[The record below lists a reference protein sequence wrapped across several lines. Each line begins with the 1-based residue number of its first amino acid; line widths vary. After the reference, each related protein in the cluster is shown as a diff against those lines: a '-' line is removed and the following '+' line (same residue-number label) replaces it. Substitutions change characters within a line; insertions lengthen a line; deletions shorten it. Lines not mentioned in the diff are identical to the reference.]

1 MKGKLNSRVW
11 TEQLIKSLLGKA
23 TSDLVPLEKCD
34 KSELI
39 KVIRRI
45 AISDYVAHD
54 WCHNEV
60 IRIFETL
67 DQLTEALNHWIR
79 VEKILNI
86 PSFVALKP

>member
-45 AISDYVAHD
+45 TISDYVAHD
-54 WCHNEV
+54 
-60 IRIFETL
+60 
-67 DQLTEALNHWIR
+67 
-79 VEKILNI
+79 
-86 PSFVALKP
+86 